1 MSVFPLTTGMFQGNS
16 VFLADAVSIP
26 AQGVLLDLLLLVQ
39 DFLDI
44 ILSKVSIQAKKCPN
58 CVLCACCTQHCL
70 PFHLAGRSESLG

>member
-44 ILSKVSIQAKKCPN
+44 ILKGECTIQA
-58 CVLCACCTQHCL
+58 
-70 PFHLAGRSESLG
+70 E